1 MEEHGSAT
9 KALEALP

>member
-1 MEEHGSAT
+1 MEEHDSAT